1 MNGFRAMPIAAA
13 QDQLPVGACGGFEL
27 VEGRNEPDM
36 VFSRVFQSC
45 NVKEERG
52 GQFVPGQN
60 PRAGFPGGAGK
71 KAFMLQAIMD
81 DGDALRWQSEKL
93 LNVVRGVVA
102 DGDDTILP
110 PGDAAGPKA
119 TPPEAAATQSLVDA
133 FARSEISGQAY
144 DIASSDRHTVK
155 PWLAART
162 ALGSEVIDLSD
173 AGFPLAGG
181 RLDIIDGAP
190 VATLVYRHKE
200 HWIDVTELPLGAASV
215 ASAENVATVKGF
227 HIRRWSD
234 GLRAYVAVSDI
245 DDGELADFVIAFRKR
260 VEAARASKEP

>member
-1 MNGFRAMPIAAA
+1 MQRAARSGQTIRSALRRHVAKDRAPPELRARVLALAAA
-13 QDQLPVGACGGFEL
+13 
-27 VEGRNEPDM
+27 
-36 VFSRVFQSC
+36 
-45 NVKEERG
+45 K
-52 GQFVPGQN
+52 
-60 PRAGFPGGAGK
+60 PRPARWSPASFRPAALAASLTLAGFIVGY
-71 KAFMLQAIMD
+71 L
-81 DGDALRWQSEKL
+81 
-93 LNVVRGVVA
+93 
-102 DGDDTILP
+102 
-110 PGDAAGPKA
+110 AAGPKA